1 MASEIVQQLGVI
13 GAGTMGVGVSH
24 AFAQAGFQVTL
35 TDISDAALDTARKKI
50 ARNALTYRMLRAEQT
65 AGPEEILSRIRF
77 TTDTKALRHSDYVVE
92 NATEDWGVKEE
103 IYREID
109 GICPDHCIFGVNTS
123 AISITRV
130 AALTKRPE
138 QVVGTHFM
146 NPAPLKRVVEVIK
159 GFHTCEDTLNA
170 TKDLLA
176 RAGNE
181 GIVVQDS
188 AGFVTNRVMMLTVN
202 EAICLLEENV
212 STVAEI
218 DRLFKECFGHTMG
231 PLETCDLIGLDTVL
245 YSLDVLYDSFN
256 DPKYRPSQL
265 LKKMVHAGQ
274 HGQKTGR
281 GFYSYS

>member
-1 MASEIVQQLGVI
+1 MTSELLQKIGVI

-35 TDISDAALDTARKKI
+35 TDISEAALDVARKKI
-50 ARNALTYRMLRAEQT
+50 ARNTVTYRMLSPEQP
-65 AGPEEILSRIRF
+65 AGAPEILSRIDF
-77 TTDTKALRHSDYVVE
+77 TTDVKALRNADYVVE
-92 NATEDWGVKEE
+92 NATEDWGIKEE

-109 GICPDHCIFGVNTS
+109 GICPAHCIFGVNTS

-130 AALTKRPE
+130 AALTQRPE

-146 NPAPLKRVVEVIK
+146 NPAPLKRVVEVIR
-159 GFHTCEDTLNA
+159 GFHTSEETVKA
-170 TKDLLA
+170 TRDLFAGAGKDS
-176 RAGNE
+176 
-181 GIVVQDS
+181 IVVNDS
-188 AGFVTNRVMMLTVN
+188 PGFVTNRVMMLTVN
-202 EAICLLEENV
+202 EAICLLDEGV

-218 DRLFKECFGHTMG
+218 DRLFQDCFGHTMG

-265 LKKMVHAGQ
+265 LKKMVNAGQ
-274 HGQKTGR
+274 HGQKSGR
-281 GFYSYS
+281 GFYTYS

>member
-1 MASEIVQQLGVI
+1 MTSELVQHIGVI

-24 AFAQAGFQVTL
+24 LFAQAGFPVTL
-35 TDISDAALDTARKKI
+35 TDISNAALDVARKKI
-50 ARNALTYRMLRAEQT
+50 ARNAMTYRMLRPEQT
-65 AGPEEILSRIRF
+65 AGPEEILSRIHL
-77 TTDTKALRHSDYVVE
+77 TTDVNALQNSDFVVE
-92 NATEDWGVKEE
+92 NATEDWGIKEE

-109 GICPDHCIFGVNTS
+109 GICPSHCIFGVNTS

-130 AALTKRPE
+130 AALTLRPG

-146 NPAPLKRVVEVIK
+146 NPAPLKRVVEVIR
-159 GFHTCEDTLNA
+159 GFHTSEETLKG
-170 TKDLLA
+170 TRDLLS

-181 GIVVQDS
+181 GIVVNDS

-202 EAICLLEENV
+202 EAVCLLEEG
-212 STVAEI
+212 VATAPEI
-218 DRLFKECFGHTMG
+218 DRLFKDCFGHTMG

-265 LKKMVHAGQ
+265 LKKMVYAGQ
-274 HGQKTGR
+274 HGQKSGS
-281 GFYSYS
+281 GFYSYC